1 MRERTQTHRIQKKTP
16 GHREFPIDAAM
27 TNGLGSTPRGRRVYR
42 STCRRI
48 AGAAAAATGIA
59 TLSLALALA
68 PGASCAFAGANPART
83 GGGAGGRFSVPATRA
98 AASSPPSPATVAS
111 SEPSES
117 ASGSASAEAAASV
130 SVPTSGDPV
139 PVAPAS
145 ALREADPILAE
156 MIESEDRRQRYG
168 LELIASENFASAA
181 VREALGSCLT
191 NKYSEGQ
198 GELTPAVSSRCARV
212 AAAAAFLSPPFPL
225 HRFPRWPQLQQLLT
239 FESLLFRLLPVV

>member
-1 MRERTQTHRIQKKTP
+1 MAPTLFRTHEQLTTSHRSRMRERTQTHRIQKKTP

-111 SEPSES
+111 SGRRNRHP
-117 ASGSASAEAAASV
+117 
-130 SVPTSGDPV
+130 
-139 PVAPAS
+139 
-145 ALREADPILAE
+145 
-156 MIESEDRRQRYG
+156 DRRPP
-168 LELIASENFASAA
+168 
-181 VREALGSCLT
+181 
-191 NKYSEGQ
+191 
-198 GELTPAVSSRCARV
+198 TPRRPYRSRRRGIPFPSPPRRPCARPTR
-212 AAAAAFLSPPFPL
+212 SW
-225 HRFPRWPQLQQLLT
+225 PR
-239 FESLLFRLLPVV
+239 